1 MLELGERSDALH
13 RECGQ
18 LVASA
23 GVELLVVVGGQ
34 PMRALADAA
43 IAAGLPRASVLSFA
57 TSDDASDEIGHLVKA
72 GDVVLVKGSRG
83 IGTDRV
89 VDRLE
94 AELG

>member
-1 MLELGERSDALH
+1 
-13 RECGQ
+13 

-43 IAAGLPRASVLSFA
+43 IAAGLPPAAVLSFT
-57 TSDDASDEIGHLVKA
+57 TSDDASDEIGRLVRP

-83 IGTDRV
+83 IRTDRV
-89 VDRLE
+89 VDRLA